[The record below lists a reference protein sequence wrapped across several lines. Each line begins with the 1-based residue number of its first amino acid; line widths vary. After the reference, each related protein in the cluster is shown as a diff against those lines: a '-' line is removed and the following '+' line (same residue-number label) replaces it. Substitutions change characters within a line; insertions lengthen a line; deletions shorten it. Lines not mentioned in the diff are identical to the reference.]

1 MDKITRYLSV
11 IVIGSLLLAL
21 FGLANAEQLTLK
33 MQTNLPPEQMK
44 RSYTPFVKMVKNMT
58 KGRIT
63 ITPYPIGTLVPPKA
77 MFDAIRTGAVDML
90 GTAEG
95 YWFKNVPVSEI
106 AQGLPFLFQDSVES
120 AYFMYH
126 YGFVDL
132 LRQGYAKHNI
142 YVMPFETYSVG
153 LMTKKPIEKAADLK
167 GLKLRA
173 YGTMAKWLSK
183 MGASPVYIPGG
194 ELYTALSTGVVD
206 GAHWGDAYPMYELK
220 FHEVLKNYMMPEP
233 IQGSWNTVMVNMKLW
248 NKFSPQDKAMLQ
260 TAVLG
265 GGDFWAHF
273 DTRMK
278 YKIALN
284 DMTANWGVKINRL
297 PQAEIEKMQTAAKE
311 VWDEIAKGDPLAAK
325 GVQLAY
331 DFMAMKQK
339 K

>member
-1 MDKITRYLSV
+1 MKKWISAFIAFFVVLSLSG
-11 IVIGSLLLAL
+11 I
-21 FGLANAEQLTLK
+21 ANSEPLKLK

-44 RSYTPFVKMVKNMT
+44 RSYTPFVEMVKNVT
-58 KGRIT
+58 GGRIT
-63 ITPYPIGTLVPPKA
+63 ITPYPIGTLVPPQA
-77 MFDAIRTGAVDML
+77 MFEAVRTGAVDML

-106 AQGLPFLFQDSVES
+106 AQGLPFLFRDSVES

-132 LRQGYAKHNI
+132 LREGYAKHNI
-142 YVMPFETYSVG
+142 YVMPFETYGVG
-153 LMTKKPIEKAADLK
+153 LMTKKPILKAEDLK
-167 GLKLRA
+167 GVKLRA
-173 YGTMAKWLSK
+173 YGTMAKWLTK

-206 GAHWGDAYPMYELK
+206 GAHWGDAYTMYELK
-220 FHEVLKNYMMPEP
+220 LHEVLKNYMLPEP
-233 IQGSWNTVMVNMKLW
+233 IQGSWNTVMVNMDLWKKL
-248 NKFSPQDKAMLQ
+248 SPEDQAMLQ
-260 TAVLG
+260 TAVWG
-265 GGDFWAHF
+265 GGDFWGHF

-284 DMTANWGVKINRL
+284 DMVANWDVKVNQV
-297 PQAEIEKMQTAAKE
+297 PDAEIEKMRKTAME

-325 GVQLAY
+325 GVKMIY
-331 DFMAMKQK
+331 DFVKMRDK